1 LILAVV
7 PGAPLQPESAYYSP
21 KYNQIAKKR
30 IDPAKCQPATWDAVY
45 KTNLPVSALPKYLP
59 KGASTHMFGPE
70 WPLSETPRRSIP
82 GSACPDGR

>member
-1 LILAVV
+1 M
-7 PGAPLQPESAYYSP
+7 
-21 KYNQIAKKR
+21 
-30 IDPAKCQPATWDAVY
+30 TWDAVY